1 LFITAATSAENLGG
15 PFPHGKL
22 PPALVRMPMRKL
34 SLMSISTSV
43 VIVFALM
50 ELKEERFVRS
60 LRVDLYYILQGI
72 FATMSAIASILML
85 LIYIGNIPILNAA

>member
-1 LFITAATSAENLGG
+1 LFIPAATSAENLGG

-22 PPALVRMPMRKL
+22 PPALVSMPMRKL
-34 SLMSISTSV
+34 SLMSIRTSV

-72 FATMSAIASILML
+72 FATVSAIASILML

>member
-1 LFITAATSAENLGG
+1 LFIPAATSAENLGG
-15 PFPHGKL
+15 PFPHGTL

-34 SLMSISTSV
+34 SLMSIRTSV
-43 VIVFALM
+43 VIVLALR

-72 FATMSAIASILML
+72 FATMSAIASVLML
-85 LIYIGNIPILNAA
+85 LIYIGNIPILKAA

>member
-34 SLMSISTSV
+34 SLMSIRTSV
-43 VIVFALM
+43 VIVLALR

-85 LIYIGNIPILNAA
+85 LIYIGNIPILKAA

>member
-1 LFITAATSAENLGG
+1 
-15 PFPHGKL
+15 
-22 PPALVRMPMRKL
+22 MPNRKP
-34 SLMSISTSV
+34 SLISFRTSV

-72 FATMSAIASILML
+72 FATVSAIASILML
-85 LIYIGNIPILNAA
+85 LIYIGNIPILKAA